1 MSIRV
6 PEPLLQGGAGVYD
19 EELTSLDDGI
29 RRLKVEY
36 DIYFSGSRKR
46 PPEDLRMRVEKSV
59 KRLSEASDM
68 SLAQRFRYNTLI
80 ARYYVFRDLWRRT
93 MAGRESADRAA
104 DTPSPAARHAAHP
117 ASLTVSI
124 AEPDLEEEKIRQL
137 YEALIGMRGKHPEA
151 PDLSYRQ
158 FATYVANQTRTI
170 RGKCGC
176 LGVVF
181 TVALEHD
188 AIRFTAKAGK
198 NPTP

>member
-1 MSIRV
+1 
-6 PEPLLQGGAGVYD
+6 VYD
-19 EELTSLDDGI
+19 EELTNLDDGI

-46 PPEDLRMRVEKSV
+46 PPEDLRMRVEKAV
-59 KRLSEASDM
+59 KRLSEASGM

-93 MAGRESADRAA
+93 MAGREQCAEAA
-104 DTPSPAARHAAHP
+104 AQTPSPTARHAAHS
-117 ASLTVSI
+117 ASLSVSI
-124 AEPDLEEEKIRQL
+124 KEPDLEEEKIRQL

-170 RGKCGC
+170 RGKCRC

-198 NPTP
+198 LPTP